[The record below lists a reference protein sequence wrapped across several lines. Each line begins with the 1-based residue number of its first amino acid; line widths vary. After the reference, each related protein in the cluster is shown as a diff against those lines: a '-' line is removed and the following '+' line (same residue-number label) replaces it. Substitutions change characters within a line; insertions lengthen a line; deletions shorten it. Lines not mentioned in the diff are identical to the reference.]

1 MQKEVIRPLF
11 LWELK
16 TVSGVNWFDSDGRD
30 YSQFRPRYSDA
41 LLKWVASTAKEHGVL
56 WDCATGNGQAAVG
69 LARYFKQVIATD
81 SAASQIEAAEVL
93 SNIEYRQADAACSG
107 LSADSVDCVTI
118 AQAMHWFAYDDFFAE
133 VKRVAKPGA
142 SVVAWC
148 YTTPAFT
155 DPQIQALWQRCY
167 IDYLQPYFEP
177 GRRYVEDSYA
187 SIPFPFSSVQTRVFR
202 QTYSWTLARFLAY
215 VSTFSAV
222 KRSRVELSKDP
233 VESHIKRRLL
243 PLVTSLNAKV
253 TIDFDVTAL
262 QGVVNPFRA

>member
-1 MQKEVIRPLF
+1 MPLF

-16 TVSGVNWFDSDGRD
+16 TVSGVNWFDSDGRE

-81 SAASQIEAAEVL
+81 SASSQIEAAEVL

-107 LSADSVDCVTI
+107 LSACSVDCVTI

-133 VKRVAKPGA
+133 VKRVAKPVRVWLRG
-142 SVVAWC
+142 VIPPV
-148 YTTPAFT
+148 FT

-167 IDYLQPYFEP
+167 IDYLQRILSRAGVMLKTVMPVF
-177 GRRYVEDSYA
+177 RSL
-187 SIPFPFSSVQTRVFR
+187 FLQFKRVFLDKLIVGHWR
-202 QTYSWTLARFLAY
+202 
-215 VSTFSAV
+215 VFSLCV
-222 KRSRVELSKDP
+222 DIFS
-233 VESHIKRRLL
+233 
-243 PLVTSLNAKV
+243 
-253 TIDFDVTAL
+253 
-262 QGVVNPFRA
+262 G